1 MLAACALF
9 AVMANCVYAAT
20 RGQPATTAS
29 LVSFVRVTL
38 NLMWLLI
45 PAVWVGNPSSLLGD
59 RRASLWLRGLFGGI
73 SLILSFACIQRIGP
87 GESAFLTSSSG
98 IFVAALGP
106 LVLGQRN
113 DWLNWLAIGG
123 AVAGMALLC
132 QPGGVAGDSMG
143 RLMGLASGF
152 LAALA
157 YLMIARAGRTNSPRT
172 VVFYFCLV
180 SVLCH
185 AVLFMG
191 TGFEMPTGK
200 GAWIWMLAAGVAGTL
215 AQNYLTRSY
224 QSAPAVLVSAVGYA
238 APVLSLV
245 LGFMLFDKLPNFLA
259 LLGCG
264 LILLSGVA
272 LPFFSVRRL
281 KAT

>member
-20 RGQPATTAS
+20 RGQPAMTAS
-29 LVSFVRVTL
+29 MISFVRVGL
-38 NLMWLLI
+38 NFLWLLI
-45 PAVWVGNPSSLLGD
+45 PAVWTGNVSGLLGD
-59 RRASLWLRGLFGGI
+59 RRPSLWLRGLFGGI

-106 LVLGQRN
+106 RLLGQRN
-113 DWLNWLAIGG
+113 DWLNWLAIAG
-123 AVAGMALLC
+123 AVTGMALLC
-132 QPGGVAGDSMG
+132 QPGGMAVDSMG
-143 RLMGLASGF
+143 RLMGLASGL

-157 YLMIARAGRTNSPRT
+157 YLMIARAGRSNSPST
-172 VVFYFCLV
+172 VVFYFCMV

-185 AVLFMG
+185 GVLFVW
-191 TGFEMPTGK
+191 TGVEIPTGK
-200 GAWIWMLAAGVAGTL
+200 AAWGWMLTAGIAGTL

-224 QSAPAVLVSAVGYA
+224 QLAPAVLASAVGYT
-238 APVLSLV
+238 APVLSLG
-245 LGFMLFDKLPNFLA
+245 LGLLLFDKVPQPLA

-281 KAT
+281 TRT